1 MRKLTLLLVLSVVMG
16 LFLCVPASLAGVGGG
31 AVGGGEACAISA
43 ASGILPQVG
52 PDPIIS
58 GIARDDGGTA
68 VSGVLVVAEDAATH
82 VETASATTDASG
94 SYSLAVPA
102 GTYDVK
108 ATPPAGGTVTYAG
121 IAAAADV
128 ELDILFV
135 PTELVTFSGRLL
147 DRDGDPIPN
156 QSVYLKREPF
166 GKTGTTDDS
175 GNFSI
180 DVPPGEYSL
189 EVISGLF
196 IVPPNVPSSYQ
207 LAASGT
213 INLTGDT
220 SMDITLNEVYLTGK
234 VQNSTGTPVPN
245 VQLFISGSTSFGSF
259 SGTFSSF
266 STSDASGNFAAV
278 VFPSS
283 LDIEATPPDALP
295 YTKTKVTGLSV
306 TSDTSRTI
314 TLNNAINFS
323 GMLLDRDG
331 DPVPNQTVHLEK
343 ADFTNSGNTNEAG
356 SFSFK
361 VVPGSY
367 SLKITNGLFLGAPN
381 APASFS
387 LVKAGAVS
395 LSGSTSMNLSLN
407 EAYLTGTVT
416 GPTGTPVPDVQL
428 HISGSC
434 AWGDLSGKFDSYATS
449 DSAGNYSAVIF
460 PSSSVTIEATPQDGS
475 GYGYTKVTGLNIPG
489 DQTRNVT
496 LINAVTFSGQL
507 RDRDGDPVPNQTLYL
522 TNPPIAKMG
531 STDSGGNFS
540 IQVAPGVYTLE
551 VMSGFLVSSPNVPPS
566 YGLTRAGTV
575 SITQN
580 TSMNISLSEAYVTGK
595 VLDPAGN
602 PVPSAEIHM
611 GGNGTWGDL
620 SGRFDSYS
628 TSDAQGNFSCVV
640 FTSALT
646 MKVTPPAA
654 SGYGPAQV
662 TALDVSGD
670 KSLMVVL
677 TETSDD
683 TPPEAVDD
691 LAVTATY
698 DESAT
703 LQWIAPGDNGPFGQ
717 AAEYDIRYSTAPINE
732 GNWAAAVQCTGE
744 PTPKAAGQLESF
756 LVSGL
761 SPTTTYYFALKTAD
775 EASNWSALSN
785 IAQGTTQEYINL
797 TVTSVTPNNAI
808 QFSWWV
814 DLEITGTGFQPGAT
828 VTLEMGTDVIDTSSV
843 NVVSENTIT
852 CSVLILAQTPGFYDV
867 VVTNPGGK
875 QARLLFA
882 FSVGMSCGAGSGAGM
897 LMLGLTLGLLSLAG
911 STGFRRR
918 WRIRRK
924 RSR

>member
-1 MRKLTLLLVLSVVMG
+1 MRKLTLLLVLSVVIG
-16 LFLCVPASLAGVGGG
+16 LFLCVPVTLAGVSEGLP
-31 AVGGGEACAISA
+31 GGGEEAAVTA
-43 ASGILPQVG
+43 ASGIFPQVG
-52 PDPIIS
+52 PDPVIS

-68 VSGVLVVAEDAATH
+68 VSSVVVVAEDAATH
-82 VETASATTDASG
+82 AEVASDTSDGTG
-94 SYSLAVPA
+94 FYSLAVPA

-108 ATPPAGGTVTYAG
+108 ATPPSGGTVTYAG

-128 ELDILFV
+128 ALDILFV

-147 DRDGDPIPN
+147 DRDGDPVPN
-156 QSVYLKREPF
+156 QSVYLKQDPF
-166 GKTGTTDDS
+166 GKTGTSDDS

-180 DVPPGEYSL
+180 MVPPGEYSL

-207 LAASGT
+207 LTASGT

-220 SMDITLNEVYLTGK
+220 SMDITLNEVYLTGR
-234 VQNSTGTPVPN
+234 VQSSTGTPVPD
-245 VQLFISGSTSFGSF
+245 VQLFVSGSTSFGSF

-283 LDIEATPPDALP
+283 LDIEATPPDASA

-343 ADFTNSGNTNEAG
+343 ADFVNSGNTNEAG
-356 SFSFK
+356 AFSFK

-367 SLKITNGLFLGAPN
+367 TLEITNGLFLGAPN

-395 LSGSTSMNLSLN
+395 LSGNTSMNLSLN

-416 GPTGTPVPDVQL
+416 GPTGAPVPDVQL

-434 AWGDLSGKFDSYATS
+434 AWGDLSGGFDSYATS
-449 DSAGNYSAVIF
+449 DAAGNYAAVIF

-475 GYGYTKVTGLNIPG
+475 GYGYTKVEGLNIPG
-489 DQTRNVT
+489 DQTRNLT
-496 LINAVTFSGQL
+496 LTNAVTFSGQL
-507 RDRDGDPVPNQTLYL
+507 LDRDGDPVPNQTIYL
-522 TNPPIAKMG
+522 SNPPIAKMG
-531 STDSGGNFS
+531 GTDGGGNFS
-540 IQVAPGVYTLE
+540 IQVAPGDYSLE
-551 VMSGFLVSSPNVPPS
+551 VMSGFLVSAPNVPPS
-566 YGLTRAGTV
+566 FGLTRVGTV

-580 TSMNISLSEAYVTGK
+580 TSMDISLNEAYVSGK

-602 PVPSAEIHM
+602 TIPGTEIHM
-611 GGNGTWGDL
+611 SGNGTWGDL
-620 SGRFDSYS
+620 SGRFDSYA
-628 TSDAQGNFSCVV
+628 TSDGQGNFSCVV
-640 FTSALT
+640 FASSLT
-646 MKVTPPAA
+646 LQTTPPAA

-662 TALDVSGD
+662 TALDISGD

-677 TETSDD
+677 TEDSDD

-691 LAVTATY
+691 LAVAATY
-698 DESAT
+698 DESVT

-717 AAEYDIRYSTAPINE
+717 AAEYDIRYATSPVDE
-732 GNWAAAVQCTGE
+732 GNWAAALQCADE
-744 PTPKAAGQLESF
+744 PAPQAAGHMESF

-761 SPTTTYYFALKTAD
+761 SPTTTYYFALKAAD
-775 EASNWSALSN
+775 EASNWSAISN
-785 IAQGTTQEYINL
+785 VAQGTTQEYINL
-797 TVTSVTPNNAI
+797 TVTSVTPSNAI

-852 CSVLILAQTPGFYDV
+852 CSVLILGQTPGSYDV

-875 QARLLFA
+875 QARLFFA
-882 FSVGMSCGAGSGAGM
+882 FSVGLNCGSGSGAGV

-911 STGFRRR
+911 SSGFRKR
-918 WRIRRK
+918 WRIKRR
-924 RSR
+924 R